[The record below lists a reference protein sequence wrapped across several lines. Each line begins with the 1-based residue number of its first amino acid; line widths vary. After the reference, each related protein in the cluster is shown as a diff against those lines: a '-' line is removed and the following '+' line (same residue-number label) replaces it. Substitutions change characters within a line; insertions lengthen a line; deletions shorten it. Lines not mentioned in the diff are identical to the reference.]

1 MQVKK
6 QQLELVMEQ
15 LTGYKLE
22 KECDK
27 TVFSPCLFTLYAEYI
42 MWNARLDETQAGIKI
57 AGRDVNNLI

>member
-22 KECDK
+22 KEYK
-27 TVFSPCLFTLYAEYI
+27 TVYNT
-42 MWNARLDETQAGIKI
+42 
-57 AGRDVNNLI
+57 V